1 MNESLFTALSGKKSR
16 EREGALE
23 YWKTR
28 MLEDWNSGMLEYW
41 GLNPLF
47 H

>member
-23 YWKTR
+23 YWKT
-28 MLEDWNSGMLEYW
+28 GMLEY
-41 GLNPLF
+41 GVLKPLF